1 MSAYTRTNL
10 PTRIMPFD
18 PSRLPQVQGLIN
30 AHLTLLVPGW
40 ALSQECIADHLES
53 NPGQAITDPWVAER
67 TTLCALEGQ
76 RLVAAAHLLRYGS
89 GPHVGPALA
98 DTGEIAWFLAWADK
112 ADAAATLLAAARAR
126 MHAWN
131 VTMAGVWNTGLP
143 VGPFV
148 GVPDVWPHIAAALG
162 AAGFRPSVGDE
173 EEVYGGPLDAVPPPA
188 DPPVPGLAVR
198 RGLTTGLWADGE
210 MRFTALLDGQELGT
224 CEVALD
230 LSDNGAL
237 PALQQWAQLTEL
249 QVEESWRNRGIGAW
263 LVRHAVAWVRLG
275 DRTRLL
281 VATMADN
288 AGAIRFYRRFGWE
301 RLVHERKGWALASST
316 ASTSGVSE
324 TDATAD
330 AADGPPVPP
339 A

>member
-1 MSAYTRTNL
+1 MSAHSYTGL
-10 PTRIMPFD
+10 PTQIVPYD
-18 PSRLPQVQGLIN
+18 PAQLPQLQGLIN

-40 ALSQECIADHLES
+40 GLSQEFIAGHLER

-67 TTLCALEGQ
+67 ATLCALEGR

-98 DTGEIAWFLAWADK
+98 GTGEIAWFLVWPDK
-112 ADAAATLLAAARAR
+112 SESAAALLAAADSQMRT
-126 MHAWN
+126 WG
-131 VTMAGVWNTGLP
+131 VTPVGAWNTGLP

-148 GVPDVWPHIAAALG
+148 GVPDFWPHIAAALL
-162 AAGFRPSVGDE
+162 AAGFRPMEGNE
-173 EEVYGGPLDAVPPPA
+173 EEVYGGTLDAVSPPA

-198 RGLTTGLWADGE
+198 RGLITGLWAARE
-210 MRFTALLDGQELGT
+210 MRFAALLDGREVGR

-230 LSDNGAL
+230 LTEDGAL
-237 PALQQWAQLTEL
+237 PALRDWAQVTEL
-249 QVEESWRNRGIGAW
+249 EVAEPWRNRGIGSW
-263 LVRHAVAWVRLG
+263 LVRHVVSWIRLG
-275 DRTRLL
+275 GRSRVI

-301 RLVHERKGWALASST
+301 RLVHEQKGWT
-316 ASTSGVSE
+316 RGPDTRVN
-324 TDATAD
+324 TAD
-330 AADGPPVPP
+330 APQVPP